1 MMSKSVFKY
10 CLLVLSLVCL
20 GSCSKDPEI
29 PSPAP
34 APETVT
40 IHYQAT
46 IEGGSQTKAGLDG
59 QMKYVF
65 EAGDKVFMET
75 TNGKMYGFLS
85 LSLPSSAGKSRALFE
100 GDLTCD
106 IDFRPEDATE
116 VKLTLLSP
124 SDAVHTVSEYGR
136 VISHLKFEN
145 TWAESLEEAVKK
157 YSHFTGTGTFGSMNF
172 TLDQHTSFV
181 VFNLSFDEADT
192 PAGTSVTAS
201 VYNDYGTENQTRVH
215 SVTLET
221 TQEDDDVEV
230 SWVGAF
236 AAGTT
241 LSNAQMVVSQAEKD
255 AVRFV
260 MANQEFQ
267 ENTYY
272 TFQRTTFLRDYF
284 TVEATIANT
293 LVTFN
298 YADDN
303 SGVQYSFNGLDW
315 TNYKTS
321 DGSITLESVGS
332 KVYFRGRRGT
342 YRNTDNTPLLTVAG
356 DRLCYVYGDLMSL
369 LCDSKY
375 KPSATIYEDYAF
387 QGIFKGSKWLRLN
400 SDRGGLKLSATT
412 MSRGC
417 YMEMFSETSLSTLDG
432 LVIAPA
438 LLTAQCYDSM
448 FLSCTNLSKIPEGFL
463 PQTRL
468 AFACYRKMFESCTKL
483 TSVPEKLLPATNL
496 EKACYLRMFFGC
508 TSLEVAPDLPATV
521 PAPACYFAIFRNC
534 TKIRYVKCLMVLTT
548 EQRNDYVNPNKNLY
562 DDTADPRVTNL
573 ETWNF
578 ISAWSVF
585 NKWLVTTDNKP
596 LNNKDTSKFIKNSQM
611 TYNRSGYNWMGIIPD
626 KWGVQNN

>member
-65 EAGDKVFMET
+65 EAGDKVFMEA

-106 IDFRPEDATE
+106 IDFRPEDDTE
-116 VKLTLLSP
+116 VKLTLMSP
-124 SDAVHTVSEYGR
+124 SDAVHTVSENGR
-136 VISHLKFEN
+136 VISHLEFEN

-181 VFNLSFDEADT
+181 VFNLSFNEAET
-192 PAGTSVTAS
+192 PAGTPITAS
-201 VYNDYGTENQTRVH
+201 VYNDYGTESQTLVH

-221 TQEDDDVEV
+221 ALADGDVEA

-255 AVRFV
+255 DVRFV
-260 MANQEFQ
+260 MANQKFQ

-284 TVEATIANT
+284 TVEATVAGT
-293 LVTFN
+293 KVTFN
-298 YADDN
+298 YADAN

-315 TNYKTS
+315 TNYKTT
-321 DGSITLESVGS
+321 DGTITLESVGS

-417 YMEMFSETSLSTLDG
+417 YMEMFRETSISSLDG
-432 LVIAPA
+432 LVLSTQAHI
-438 LLTAQCYDSM
+438 TAQCYDSM
-448 FLSCTNLSKIPEGFL
+448 FYKCTELTAIPKDFL
-463 PQTRL
+463 PQTSL
-468 AFACYRKMFESCTKL
+468 AFACYRRMFEQCTKL
-483 TSVPEKLLPATNL
+483 KDVPSDLLPATDL
-496 EKACYLRMFFGC
+496 QKACYMRMFFGC
-508 TSLEVAPDLPATV
+508 TKLEALPDLPALV
-521 PAPACYFAIFRNC
+521 PQPGCYFNIVRNC
-534 TKIRYVKCLMVLTT
+534 SSLKYVKCALFLDSD
-548 EQRNDYVNPNKNLY
+548 QRGATRPNTSY
-562 DDTADPRVTNL
+562 SDDADPPASNVENWTVINYW
-573 ETWNF
+573 T
-578 ISAWSVF
+578 VF
-585 NKWLVTTDNKP
+585 NKWLNGAPNTNSCKLYKHSSMSFP
-596 LNNKDTSKFIKNSQM
+596 RNNQI
-611 TYNRSGYNWMGIIPD
+611 G
-626 KWGVQNN
+626 GVPTAWLILDIQ